1 LPKLPQGIHETFLV
15 IISIKYQTQWY
26 SSHRTNTKRGKHM
39 NETIKKQLDH
49 RSIRE
54 FKNEPIPKETIDLL
68 MEVAKRTATS
78 SSLQASSIIRITD
91 PQLKLKISEISKQ
104 EYVSRIPLFLIFIV
118 DQYRNNQIAVEQGVI
133 TEAAAGMDG
142 FLQSFTDAVLMAQNV
157 VNAAE
162 SMELGTLYLG
172 SILNDAA
179 ALSKL
184 LDLPPLT
191 FPVLGLAIGT
201 PNQNPA
207 LKPRMSMDLRVFEN
221 QYGRYEN
228 YLSKIKDYDELLQ
241 TYYDLRDTH
250 RRVDS
255 FSLLVAKRMMS
266 PNLRRSEILNVV
278 AAQGFDLKVKP

>member
-1 LPKLPQGIHETFLV
+1 
-15 IISIKYQTQWY
+15 
-26 SSHRTNTKRGKHM
+26 M

-54 FKNEPIPKETIDLL
+54 FKNEPIPQETIDLL

-91 PQLKLKISEISKQ
+91 PQLKLKISEISRQ
-104 EYVSRIPLFLIFIV
+104 EYISRIPLFLIFIV

-133 TEAAAGMDG
+133 TEAATGMDG

-157 VNAAE
+157 TSAAE
-162 SMELGTLYLG
+162 SMNLGTLFIG
-172 SILNDAA
+172 SILNDTAT
-179 ALSKL
+179 LSNL

-191 FPVLGLAIGT
+191 FPVLGLAIGV
-201 PNQNPA
+201 PNQSPD

-221 QYGRYEN
+221 HYERYDN
-228 YLSKIKDYDELLQ
+228 YLSKIKAYDEQLQ
-241 TYYDLRDTH
+241 TYYDLRDTN

-255 FSLLVAKRMMS
+255 FSLLIAKRMTN
-266 PNLRRSEILNVV
+266 PNLRRSEILNIV
-278 AAQGFDLKVKP
+278 AAQGFDLKIKP